1 MQAIYERLGGPSAR
15 QLRTAALREGLDVSV
30 KQVADFVARQ
40 QDAQIFKKAPASD
53 STTATRGPDDTL
65 QIDLIDLKQFSGVS
79 KVILIACNPWNRKVY
94 MEPLPNKTVAVVTRG
109 FRSILNRTDKVQVVS
124 SDLGTEFGGIFNE
137 MLNSKNIV
145 HRYKATGA
153 GSRNNLAVLDRAIQ
167 TIKTQLFKRL
177 TRKNTLKWDSMIS
190 DTEKGYNESLHGH
203 LLGAPDDTENGSEA
217 AKIEQFQLQKINA
230 DAFVSNN
237 EKAAKKMDAVR
248 EAGAFREAKKPETC
262 ERSFKPK
269 YGELRTIRE
278 VKAGQVVDT
287 QGKRVAISNVKAVPA
302 DTVQAPVPDFRGRGL
317 RDKTLQTNLRP
328 FALELYEALGQ
339 EDIALTAASRLMGPE
354 FQRAKPST
362 LLFGQ
367 WLALYPTIFKV
378 TGVGTGKKVRRVR
391 TRARGKQPDTR

>member
-1 MQAIYERLGGPSAR
+1 
-15 QLRTAALREGLDVSV
+15 
-30 KQVADFVARQ
+30 
-40 QDAQIFKKAPASD
+40 
-53 STTATRGPDDTL
+53 
-65 QIDLIDLKQFSGVS
+65 
-79 KVILIACNPWNRKVY
+79 
-94 MEPLPNKTVAVVTRG
+94 
-109 FRSILNRTDKVQVVS
+109 
-124 SDLGTEFGGIFNE
+124 

-145 HRYKATGA
+145 HRYKSTGA

-177 TRKNTLKWDSMIS
+177 TRKNSLRWDSMITQ
-190 DTEKGYNESLHGH
+190 TEKGYNESLHGH

-248 EAGAFREAKKPETC
+248 EAGAFREAKKTEAF

-354 FQRAKPST
+354 FQSAKPST